1 MKKIAI
7 FGALM
12 AFLPAPA
19 YAYLDP
25 GTGTMIVQAVVAG
38 IAGALVT
45 IKIYWV
51 SVSSWVKN
59 LLAKESGAE

>member
-1 MKKIAI
+1 MKKMAI
-7 FGALM
+7 FWALM

-51 SVSSWVKN
+51 TVSSWVKN
-59 LLAKESGAE
+59 LFSKKTEAE